1 MFTVTPHYYD
11 RHPLIQCY
19 LSNINQHQ
27 STHYHSWLK
36 AESKLSGAK
45 SKVASAER
53 KVNGLENDINS
64 DKHAKRHCH
73 WYETDFCLDALP
85 TAWSLYYSVCG
96 ATHMCTLER
105 TE

>member
-1 MFTVTPHYYD
+1 MV
-11 RHPLIQCY
+11 
-19 LSNINQHQ
+19 
-27 STHYHSWLK
+27 K

-73 WYETDFCLDALP
+73 WYEKEERREFKLD
-85 TAWSLYYSVCG
+85 
-96 ATHMCTLER
+96 
-105 TE
+105 

>member
-1 MFTVTPHYYD
+1 MTATPSFNVTSPISIN
-11 RHPLIQCY
+11 PLPCMV
-19 LSNINQHQ
+19 
-27 STHYHSWLK
+27 K

-73 WYETDFCLDALP
+73 WYEKEERREIKLD
-85 TAWSLYYSVCG
+85 
-96 ATHMCTLER
+96 
-105 TE
+105 